1 MALFPLIAKEGID
14 TSRQTIVSLV
24 YCIAV
29 KEAGSM
35 GKMPE
40 KNQLFLGTIKDPA
53 GHSEC
58 NIMHAE
64 NETQKLLVNRKS
76 TKYSIIR
83 YLIYQNLL
91 SCCELPN
98 STKRVIQKLHTGCV
112 GSGVPSSL
120 SLPCQPLPCGPET
133 SLGWKYMFVI
143 HLSKAIHQFSRGLS
157 NKLSVLPWCF
167 SFVYPHLRVQT
178 KPWMC

>member
-1 MALFPLIAKEGID
+1 
-14 TSRQTIVSLV
+14 
-24 YCIAV
+24 
-29 KEAGSM
+29 
-35 GKMPE
+35 MPATL
-40 KNQLFLGTIKDPA
+40 NA
-53 GHSEC
+53 RSC
-58 NIMHAE
+58 MRHAE
-64 NETQKLLVNRKS
+64 NQTQNLLVNRKS
-76 TKYSIIR
+76 TKYSILQ

-167 SFVYPHLRVQT
+167 FCISTFTCSNKAMNVLINEYMY
-178 KPWMC
+178 KYI